1 MKKRIA
7 IIGGVVVAVAVIGG
21 AGWYFLRGKT
31 TASEEDAIYVTT
43 VSTLMGD
50 VSGTQ
55 NRYAGVVEPQK
66 TLEVKLEGNR
76 TVKEVKVKEDQNVK
90 AGDVLFQYDASTAQ
104 DDLAQARLELD
115 QYKNEEASLKSQIAT
130 LEKEKGEVG
139 ADEQLSYTIQIQ
151 STQIDL
157 NKNEYEQ
164 KKKAAEIE
172 KLEKSSVT
180 TEVTSE
186 IDGVIKTIN
195 TSLIENGEESGS
207 ESGESTTFIT
217 IVGTGTYR
225 VKGKINEQNMGSIIE
240 GDPVIIR
247 SRVDDELTWTG
258 VMGQVDTSASSKEN
272 SESAYA
278 DFYGSGSSDEQTTSS
293 SYPFYVNLD
302 SADGLML
309 GQHVYIEMDYGQSE
323 IKDGIWLDEFYL
335 VDIEEEPYVWA
346 SDSKDKLEKRSVT
359 LGEYDEELAK
369 YQILEGLTKN
379 DCIAFPAEGYT
390 EGMPTAINDGAQN
403 VGGVPGEGYDPSMDS
418 SAGPG
423 EDSGEIIDEGTGE
436 GPGMDSGEMPYD
448 SGEGPMDSGEVI
460 YDSGEGPMDSGAAS
474 EFGPVGMAG
483 EAEEGVVPS

>member
-21 AGWYFLRGKT
+21 AVWYSQRGR
-31 TASEEDAIYVTT
+31 TAGAEEDTVYVTT
-43 VSTLMGD
+43 VATLMGD

-66 TLEVKLEGNR
+66 TLEVKLESNR
-76 TVKEVKVKEDQNVK
+76 TIKELKVEEDQNVK
-90 AGDVLFQYDASTAQ
+90 AGDVLFEYDTSTSQ

-115 QYKNEEASLKSQIAT
+115 QYKNEESSLRSQIAT
-130 LEKEKGEVG
+130 LEKEKAEAG

-157 NKNEYEQ
+157 NKNEYNQ
-164 KKKAAEIE
+164 KSKAAEIE
-172 KLEKSSVT
+172 KLEKSST
-180 TEVTSE
+180 TSEVTSE

-195 TSLIENGEESGS
+195 TSLMENGNESESGS
-207 ESGESTTFIT
+207 GGDSTTFIT

-247 SRVDDELTWTG
+247 SRVDSELTWSG
-258 VMGQVDTSASSKEN
+258 VMGQVDTSSTSSN
-272 SESAYA
+272 DSESAYV
-278 DFYGSGSSDEQTTSS
+278 DFNSSGSSDEQTSSS

-323 IKDGIWLDEFYL
+323 VKDGIWLDEFYL

-346 SDSKDKLEKRSVT
+346 SNSKDQLEKRSIT
-359 LGEYDEELAK
+359 LGEYDEELGQ
-369 YQILEGLTKN
+369 YEILEGLTKD
-379 DCIAFPAEGYT
+379 DCIAFPAEEY
-390 EGMPTAINDGAQN
+390 EAGMPTAINDGAQS
-403 VGGVPGEGYDPSMDS
+403 VGEIPDGDFDSSMDPSMDS
-418 SAGPG
+418 SAEPA
-423 EDSGEIIDEGTGE
+423 EDSGEIIDENTEE
-436 GPGMDSGEMPYD
+436 GPWMDAEEM
-448 SGEGPMDSGEVI
+448 PMDSGEEPPV
-460 YDSGEGPMDSGAAS
+460 DGGEVSELGPAAA
-474 EFGPVGMAG
+474 GG
-483 EAEEGVVPS
+483 EAEEGVGPS